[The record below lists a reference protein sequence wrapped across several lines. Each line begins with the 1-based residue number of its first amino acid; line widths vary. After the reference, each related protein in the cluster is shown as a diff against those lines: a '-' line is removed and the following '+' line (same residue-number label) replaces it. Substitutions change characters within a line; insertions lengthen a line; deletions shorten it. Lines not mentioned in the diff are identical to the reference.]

1 MRIPKRVREWQ
12 MDRAINR
19 YMREA
24 GKYDCGVALAL
35 HISPTLGKLKSRMT
49 ELALKVGPGA
59 GHKDLKL

>member
-1 MRIPKRVREWQ
+1 